1 MKIHSQPFN
10 NELEYIIYLKDLVEK
25 IEMMAQ
31 LLKIP
36 TIVACQVSSEKT
48 IYSFIPISNITDK
61 RFYCVQNVLDNGD
74 LGFVTISSKSKL
86 QYEKL
91 QRNTHTLLT
100 DMLDELISH
109 DKSDTCNISFSILRS
124 KIENFLKDNT
134 LSILE

>member
-100 DMLDELISH
+100 DILDELISH